1 MNYLKS
7 LAISFVGVA
16 LMFAFWVFTMCIGPF
31 YNLRPFH
38 TDFHQFLFSL
48 GLLAVAGGIY
58 FIVKEKYEEWEI
70 LGVGV
75 VFGAA
80 AGALTSLLVW
90 VGTDII
96 GEARGGFGTGVL
108 LFLLCIVLV
117 GAASVI
123 FGIAVKNLIFALF
136 RLDFVIVLL
145 AFIVGVSCFFG
156 GISILA
162 GCFEF
167 HTALGVL
174 VLVGLTGSASAYGGP
189 VLSSNEISDGNGN
202 NLWVVS
208 RNGDRSVTT
217 TDGKRVRRMPDGNY
231 KEY

>member
-7 LAISFVGVA
+7 LVISFVGVA
-16 LMFAFWVFTMCIGPF
+16 VMFAFWVFAMCIGPF
-31 YNLRPFH
+31 YPLRPFDS
-38 TDFHQFLFSL
+38 DFHQFLFSL

-58 FIVKEKYEEWEI
+58 FVVKEKLEEWEI
-70 LGVGV
+70 LGMGV

-80 AGALTSLLVW
+80 AGTITSLLVW
-90 VGTDII
+90 VGGDVVA
-96 GEARGGFGTGVL
+96 EARGGFGTGVL

-117 GAASVI
+117 GATSVI
-123 FGIAVKNLIFALF
+123 FGIAVKNLIFALL
-136 RLDFVIVLL
+136 RLDFVMVLL
-145 AFIVGVSCFFG
+145 SFIVGVSCFFG
-156 GISILA
+156 GISVLA

-208 RNGDRSVTT
+208 RNGDGSVTT